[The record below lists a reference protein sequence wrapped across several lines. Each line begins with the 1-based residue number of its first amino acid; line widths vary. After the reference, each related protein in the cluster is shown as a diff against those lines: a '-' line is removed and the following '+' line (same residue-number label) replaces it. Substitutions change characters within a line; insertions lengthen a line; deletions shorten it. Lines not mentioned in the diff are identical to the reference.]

1 MTKARAAASAA
12 AGFTLALLAV
22 ATPPG
27 LAQEGVSADMAA
39 RQSEAETRQAELRDR
54 IDALQKDID
63 ARESARKEAAD
74 ALRESETAI
83 SRINR
88 RLDELA
94 TQRKQAG
101 GELERLEDAIVAQNK
116 ELGVRREEL
125 AAQLRTQYA
134 SGLSPWTAML
144 SGDDPQEI
152 GRNLGY
158 LDYVSRARADA
169 LARLQRELQ
178 RLSDL
183 QQAAD
188 ARRAEIQKVET
199 DTGAQKDALVAQQR
213 TRATLL
219 AKLDGQLSAQRSE
232 ANRLDRDNQRLSR
245 VIGDLEKQIEAARKA
260 AEAARKAEAARRAE
274 AARKAAA
281 AAEAA
286 RKAEAERR
294 AQAERDARR
303 EAAAR
308 AEAARRA
315 DEATRARMAA
325 EDAARAR
332 EAAQA
337 AARAKAM
344 EPSAEERVS
353 AVKEPIRGSAQAT
366 LPPAGGF
373 KGLKSGLTPPVPGQ
387 VMARFGSSRPEG
399 GVWRG
404 VLLKAA
410 EGAPVKAVAAGT
422 VVYADWLRG
431 FGNLLIVD
439 HGEQYLTVYAYNQ
452 SLLRRVGDVVRAG
465 EAVAAAGSTGGQVD
479 SGLYFEV
486 RHRGAP
492 VDPYQFISR

>member
-1 MTKARAAASAA
+1 
-12 AGFTLALLAV
+12 
-22 ATPPG
+22 
-27 LAQEGVSADMAA
+27 
-39 RQSEAETRQAELRDR
+39 
-54 IDALQKDID
+54 
-63 ARESARKEAAD
+63 
-74 ALRESETAI
+74 
-83 SRINR
+83 
-88 RLDELA
+88 
-94 TQRKQAG
+94 
-101 GELERLEDAIVAQNK
+101 
-116 ELGVRREEL
+116 
-125 AAQLRTQYA
+125 
-134 SGLSPWTAML
+134 
-144 SGDDPQEI
+144 
-152 GRNLGY
+152 
-158 LDYVSRARADA
+158 
-169 LARLQRELQ
+169 
-178 RLSDL
+178 
-183 QQAAD
+183 
-188 ARRAEIQKVET
+188 
-199 DTGAQKDALVAQQR
+199 
-213 TRATLL
+213 
-219 AKLDGQLSAQRSE
+219 
-232 ANRLDRDNQRLSR
+232 
-245 VIGDLEKQIEAARKA
+245 
-260 AEAARKAEAARRAE
+260 
-274 AARKAAA
+274 
-281 AAEAA
+281 
-286 RKAEAERR
+286 
-294 AQAERDARR
+294 
-303 EAAAR
+303 
-308 AEAARRA
+308 
-315 DEATRARMAA
+315 MAA

-353 AVKEPIRGSAQAT
+353 AVKEPIRGAVQAT